1 MKKYTSESGRSMVEM
16 LGVIAIIGVISV
28 GGITSMSYVDS
39 YFRTSST
46 LLEVDGL
53 ARDIVDM
60 CSWSQSFADCG
71 LSTRFLKS
79 EGVLSSEKNR
89 WGGDINVTAINA
101 TDTTPDSFQIQFT
114 QVPESV
120 AEQMVEETTTGADGA
135 KHLMRATKGD
145 CNNGC
150 TVTFTENLD

>member
-60 CSWSQSFADCG
+60 CSWSQSFAECG
-71 LSTRFLKS
+71 LSTNFLKD
-79 EGVLSSEKNR
+79 EGVLSSDKNR
-89 WGGDINVTAINA
+89 WGGDIEVTPIPA
-101 TDTTPDSFQIQFT
+101 TETTPDSFQIQFT

-120 AEQMVEETTTGADGA
+120 AEQMEEETATGADGT
-135 KHLMRATKGD
+135 KHLMRAIKGE